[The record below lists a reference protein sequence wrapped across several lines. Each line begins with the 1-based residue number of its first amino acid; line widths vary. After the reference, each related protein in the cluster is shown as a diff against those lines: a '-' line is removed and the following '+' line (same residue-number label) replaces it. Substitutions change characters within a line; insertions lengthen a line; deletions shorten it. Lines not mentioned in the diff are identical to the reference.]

1 MITKSGTRPVKRV
14 PRRKFHR
21 NFGSTSVSSIPDFN
35 LDSGLWTPDQNADG
49 APTECVGYTVAEI
62 ITDIKKKIQ
71 SPDFGYA
78 GSLWLEGNGPSVNGV
93 DFHLGLESAVVVGS
107 IDIDQSLIRAS
118 NKGELFVSDINNYS
132 DSLRKLALTNV
143 QNGVFD
149 VLGNGDHF
157 DSILSALYTGQVGI
171 SIGTPWFP
179 QWEQATI
186 SGMLPPVFDLSKV
199 DSLPWHNWVVKG
211 KKTVNGTAFLV
222 AKTHQ
227 GKGYG
232 DNGFTLYDRDTINRV
247 LSIPGTG
254 AMTLSLNA
262 SRWFSLASIALQHY
276 KTIPF
281 ILPQMITLSQ
291 KKSL

>member
-1 MITKSGTRPVKRV
+1 MITKSGTRPIKRV

-21 NFGSTSVSSIPDFN
+21 NFGSTSVDSIPDFN
-35 LDSGLWTPDQNADG
+35 LDAGLWTPDQNADK
-49 APTECVGYTVAEI
+49 APTECVGYTRSEI
-62 ITDIKKKIQ
+62 LTDKFKKIQ

-78 GSLWLEGNGPSVNGV
+78 AALWLEGNGPSDSGV

-107 IDIDQSLIRAS
+107 IDIDQSPISAAK
-118 NKGELFVSDINNYS
+118 NGELFVSDINNYP
-132 DSLRKLALTNV
+132 DSLRKLALANS
-143 QNGVFD
+143 QNGVYD
-149 VLGNGDHF
+149 VLGNGDAF
-157 DSILSALYTGQVGI
+157 DSILSALYTGKVGV
-171 SIGTPWFP
+171 SIGTPWFQ
-179 QWEQATI
+179 QWEQATT
-186 SGMLPPVFDLSKV
+186 SGMLPPVNDLSKV
-199 DSLPWHNWVVKG
+199 DSLPWHNWVIKG
-211 KKTVNGTAFLV
+211 KKTVNGISFLV

-254 AMTLSLNA
+254 AMTIALNA